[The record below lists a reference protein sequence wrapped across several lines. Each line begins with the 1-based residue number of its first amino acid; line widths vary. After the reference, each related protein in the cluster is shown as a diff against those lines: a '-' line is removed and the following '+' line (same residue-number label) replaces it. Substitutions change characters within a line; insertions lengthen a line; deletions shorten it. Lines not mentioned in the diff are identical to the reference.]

1 MTPKMKTDTLLLAG
15 IFMAAVTLLSA
26 GCSSSSRV
34 KAGADPGFVSLSVNE
49 FEKAIAD
56 KNVIRVDVRSQEE
69 WEEGHIPGS
78 IVIDVQKDDFLE
90 KAKVLL
96 PKGKTIA
103 VNCRTGKRSKTAAG
117 ILTEAGYKVIDL
129 DTGFVGWQEAGKPVD
144 VK

>member
-1 MTPKMKTDTLLLAG
+1 MVVA
-15 IFMAAVTLLSA
+15 A
-26 GCSSSSRV
+26 GCSVARSVSS
-34 KAGADPGFVSLSVNE
+34 GFTSLSVDE

-56 KNVIRVDVRSQEE
+56 KDVIRVDVRSQEE

-90 KAKVLL
+90 KATALL

-103 VNCRTGKRSKTAAG
+103 VNCRTGVRSKTAAG

-129 DTGFVGWQEAGKPVD
+129 NTGFVGWKEANKPVE
-144 VK
+144 